1 MRGIW
6 DQPPAPSP
14 RTHQRAEV
22 SPGPILVPIS
32 LGELFDKISIL
43 ELKSELLQEQARHHA
58 RQELLALSSVLD
70 GLQLSIDPLLVDQ
83 LKVINRSLWALEEEI
98 RGLEKRQSFG
108 DHFVQVARSIYREN
122 DQRAVLKRTINT
134 RYGSALIEEKSYW

>member
-1 MRGIW
+1 M
-6 DQPPAPSP
+6 
-14 RTHQRAEV
+14 
-22 SPGPILVPIS
+22 SPGTILVPIS

-98 RGLEKRQSFG
+98 RALEKRQSFG

>member
-1 MRGIW
+1 M
-6 DQPPAPSP
+6 
-14 RTHQRAEV
+14 

-43 ELKSELLQEQARHHA
+43 ELKSELLQGHA
-58 RQELLALSSVLD
+58 KQHAQQEFLALSSVLD

-83 LKVINRSLWALEEEI
+83 LMMINRTLWALEEEI
-98 RGLEKRQSFG
+98 RALEKRQSFG
-108 DHFVQVARSIYREN
+108 DYFVQVARTIYREN

-134 RYGSALIEEKSYW
+134 RYGSALI

>member
-1 MRGIW
+1 M
-6 DQPPAPSP
+6 
-14 RTHQRAEV
+14 
-22 SPGPILVPIS
+22 PIS

-43 ELKSELLQEQARHHA
+43 ESKSELLQEHARQHA

-70 GLQLSIDPLLVDQ
+70 RLQLSIDPLMVDQ
-83 LKVINRSLWALEEEI
+83 LKVIKRSLWALEEEI
-98 RGLEKRQSFG
+98 RSLEKRQSFG

-122 DQRAVLKRTINT
+122 DQRAVLKRTTNT

>member
-1 MRGIW
+1 
-6 DQPPAPSP
+6 
-14 RTHQRAEV
+14 V

-43 ELKSELLQEQARHHA
+43 ELKSELLQGHA
-58 RQELLALSSVLD
+58 KQHAQQELLALSSVLD

-83 LKVINRSLWALEEEI
+83 LMMINRTLWALEEEI
-98 RGLEKRQSFG
+98 RALEKRQSFG
-108 DHFVQVARSIYREN
+108 NYFVQVARSIYREN

-134 RYGSALIEEKSYW
+134 RYGSTLIEEKSYL

>member
-1 MRGIW
+1 M
-6 DQPPAPSP
+6 
-14 RTHQRAEV
+14 

-98 RGLEKRQSFG
+98 RALEKRQSFG